1 MVQDNPNSLK
11 NLELGKKITTD
22 TSKDYGRR
30 GGLKSAEVKKARK
43 SMREMIDYLL
53 TKTTTNSQGE
63 EVSYQEGML
72 IAAVNKALNGDI
84 KSMEFLRDTVGEKPV
99 DRVDTTATTIT
110 RYITQEETKETNQHI
125 DDVINGTR

>member
-1 MVQDNPNSLK
+1 
-11 NLELGKKITTD
+11 
-22 TSKDYGRR
+22 
-30 GGLKSAEVKKARK
+30 
-43 SMREMIDYLL
+43 
-53 TKTTTNSQGE
+53 
-63 EVSYQEGML
+63 ML